1 MAVDPARQIEVLRGK
16 LEAGDRGRNK
26 PDRTLI
32 LRFLNRMNRRQENY
46 GDYRRIK
53 LLRHV
58 TRISEHTPMPTLEN
72 FAEAQETE
80 VAEVDSDGDVGVL
93 IDELG
98 ILGGALEY
106 RAVTNAIVD
115 WVNDTYDNQET
126 NRDYRQ
132 ATRTFGLE
140 MYNGD
145 HIAPSISWVSSSYP
159 RNYDP
164 TPSRIDILEWDDDVN
179 PMIQAE
185 DNDRTRAMMALA
197 FDAGPRSGE
206 LYDMRVG
213 DIDDASIGLIANVNG
228 KRGRRDVELI
238 LSVPYLN
245 QWLQKHPKKKKD
257 KQAYLW
263 IRRDGKGRISERRMY
278 DALQAAAKRVDVT
291 KKVTPTA
298 FRKANACWLA
308 ENGVSEPEINSR
320 QGRKQ
325 GSRQIARYVADFA
338 PGKNVGYRRMLGIEV
353 EEKEQSGPGVQL
365 CPRCD
370 KETPED
376 PVNYPRCV
384 FCGQAL
390 TYEAID
396 RAESQDDAIVER
408 SFDEEP
414 DSDMSEGLQ
423 ELRALLKEFPEL
435 RDASSALDSDPD
447 SIES

>member
-1 MAVDPARQIEVLRGK
+1 MAVDPARQIEVLREK
-16 LEAGDRGRNK
+16 LEAGDRGRNE

-32 LRFLNRMNRRQENY
+32 LRFLKRMNRRQENY
-46 GDYRRIK
+46 GAYRRIK

-58 TRISEHTPMPTLEN
+58 TRISEHTPTPVLEN
-72 FAEAQETE
+72 FMEAEETE
-80 VAEVDSDGDVGVL
+80 SAEIDSNEDVAEL
-93 IDELG
+93 IDDLG
-98 ILGGALEY
+98 ILGGVLEH
-106 RAVTNAIVD
+106 RAVTNAVVD
-115 WVNDTYDNQET
+115 WVNDNYDNEET

-132 ATRTFGLE
+132 ALRTFGLE

-145 HIAPSISWVSSSYP
+145 DIAPSISWVSSSYP

-206 LYDMRVG
+206 LYDLRVG
-213 DIDDASIGLIANVNG
+213 DIDDANIGLIMNVNG

-245 QWLQKHPKKKKD
+245 QWLQKHPKKQD
-257 KQAYLW
+257 KRAYLW
-263 IRRDGKGRISERRMY
+263 ARRDGEGRISERRMY
-278 DALQAAAKRVDVT
+278 DALQAAANRVDVT

-325 GSRQIARYVADFA
+325 GSRQIARYVADFG
-338 PGKNVGYRRMLGIEV
+338 PGKNVGYRRMLGIDVED
-353 EEKEQSGPGVQL
+353 EEKSGPGVQI
-365 CPRCD
+365 CPRCG

-376 PVNYPRCV
+376 PENYPRCV

-390 TYEAID
+390 TYDAIS
-396 RAESQDDAIVER
+396 RAESQDEAIVER
-408 SFDEEP
+408 SLEETP
-414 DSDMSEGLQ
+414 ESDMSDALR
-423 ELRALLKEFPEL
+423 ELRALLKEHPEL
-435 RDASSALDSDPD
+435 RDASSALDSDRD